1 MNISVKAT
9 NIELT
14 PAISQYIDEKVG
26 SLKKFI
32 LAADPTTVRASVEV
46 GKTTRHHHSGSDIF
60 LAEINLYIDGK
71 IFRAVSEQGT
81 LYAAIDDMKDEI
93 AREITSSKNKQR
105 ALFRRGGAA
114 VKNLIKGLSWERW
127 KKKK

>member
-1 MNISVKAT
+1 MNISIKAT

-26 SLKKFI
+26 SLEKFI
-32 LAADPTTVRASVEV
+32 LAADPTTVRANIEV

-60 LAEINLYIDGK
+60 IAEINLYIDGK
-71 IFRAVSEQGT
+71 TLRAVSEQGT
-81 LYAAIDDMKDEI
+81 LYAALDDMKDEI

-105 ALFRRGGAA
+105 ALFRRGGAV
-114 VKNLIKGLSWERW
+114 VKNMIKGLGEFY
-127 KKKK
+127 KKKR

>member
-26 SLKKFI
+26 SLEKFI
-32 LAADPTTVRASVEV
+32 VSADPTTVRASVEV

-60 LAEINLYIDGK
+60 IAEINLYVDGK
-71 IFRAVSEQGT
+71 SFRAVSEQST
-81 LYAAIDDMKDEI
+81 LYAAIDDMKDEV
-93 AREITSSKNKQR
+93 AREVNSFKNKQR

-114 VKNLIKGLSWERW
+114 VKNLIKGEME
-127 KKKK
+127 KKIN

>member
-26 SLKKFI
+26 SLEKFI
-32 LAADPTTVRASVEV
+32 VSADPTTVRASVEV

-60 LAEINLYIDGK
+60 IAEINLYVDGK
-71 IFRAVSEQGT
+71 SFRAVSEQRT
-81 LYAAIDDMKDEI
+81 LYAAIDDMKDEV
-93 AREITSSKNKQR
+93 AREVNSFKNKQR

-127 KKKK
+127 RKK

>member
-26 SLKKFI
+26 SLEKFI
-32 LAADPTTVRASVEV
+32 VAADPTTVRASVEV

-71 IFRAVSEQGT
+71 TFRAVSEQGT
-81 LYAAIDDMKDEI
+81 LYAALDDMKDEI

-114 VKNLIKGLSWERW
+114 VKNMIKGLGSFY
-127 KKKK
+127 KKKR